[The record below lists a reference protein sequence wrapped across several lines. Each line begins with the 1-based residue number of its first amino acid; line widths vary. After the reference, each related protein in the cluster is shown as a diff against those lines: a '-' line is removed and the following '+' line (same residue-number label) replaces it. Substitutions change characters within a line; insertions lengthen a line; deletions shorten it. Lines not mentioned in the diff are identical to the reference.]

1 MRLLDMAGLRMH
13 VLPVAIDWNADI
25 QLPVGLFGV
34 GLEGAAVCFDDGPVA
49 VEAAAQAESHVGG
62 CGGVAGGDV
71 DGVRVEGDADGVPF
85 APVGVFG
92 DVRVQ
97 FRRQARQQS
106 HGLRRERPVWFGEQV
121 VAGESR
127 GFEPGLLLVDQRLQT
142 GTLRGDAGFCGHGPA
157 AALKSPSAG
166 SKQDVNPLFAQQF
179 VMAAGSHEH
188 GGTIIANP

>member
-1 MRLLDMAGLRMH
+1 MASVSKVTQMAH
-13 VLPVAIDWNADI
+13 
-25 QLPVGLFGV
+25 Q
-34 GLEGAAVCFDDGPVA
+34 
-49 VEAAAQAESHVGG
+49 
-62 CGGVAGGDV
+62 
-71 DGVRVEGDADGVPF
+71 F
-85 APVGVFG
+85 ARICVFG

-97 FRRQARQQS
+97 FRPQARQQS

-127 GFEPGLLLVDQRLQT
+127 GFESGLLLVDQRLQT

>member
-1 MRLLDMAGLRMH
+1 MRASDNR
-13 VLPVAIDWNADI
+13 PENAT
-25 QLPVGLFGV
+25 
-34 GLEGAAVCFDDGPVA
+34 
-49 VEAAAQAESHVGG
+49 AAAHAIRPVTASSG
-62 CGGVAGGDV
+62 CPNGRVISIQPAAGRPV
-71 DGVRVEGDADGVPF
+71 SKVTQMAHQF
-85 APVGVFG
+85 ARICVFG

-97 FRRQARQQS
+97 FRQQARQQS

-127 GFEPGLLLVDQRLQT
+127 GFESGLLLVDQRLQT

-157 AALKSPSAG
+157 AALKSPSTG